1 MIISESE
8 EKKAPGSDRKNPAT
22 VVIKQRYALT
32 HSSSTK
38 QVYHVSLDL
47 QNTSFSFKVGD
58 SIGIFPQNDPSDI
71 EYLLSAM
78 HAQGDE
84 IIIEPRS
91 QESMSI
97 RHFLSHKA
105 NLVRLTSGFL
115 KLYAEALPI
124 QKKSELHT
132 LLQPENKSQLTQYI
146 GSHEVVDFL
155 RHYPEARVPLQELC
169 AQFSPLLPRFYS
181 VASSPSLAPREVH
194 LTVAL
199 TVYSHRAQMRYG
211 VASRFLC
218 HLAEENNTPVPVYV
232 QPAHHF
238 TLPTDDHAPIIMV
251 GPGTGVAPFRAFM
264 QERIHRQAKGKN
276 WLFFGDRHRLSDY
289 YYRDFWEDLSARGTL
304 KLHVAFSR
312 DQEHKIYVQHMMRD
326 SAQELFAWLEE
337 GASFYVCGDANRMAK
352 DVDAMLHAIVQE
364 QGAMSADS
372 AKAYIKSLRANK
384 RYLAD
389 VY

>member
-8 EKKAPGSDRKNPAT
+8 EKKTPGSDRKNPAI

-32 HSSSTK
+32 HYSSTK

-47 QNTSFSFKVGD
+47 QNASFPFKVGD
-58 SIGIFPQNDPSDI
+58 SLGIFPQNDPNDI
-71 EYLLSAM
+71 EQILSAM

-84 IIIEPRS
+84 SIVEPRS
-91 QESMSI
+91 LESMSV
-97 RHFLSHKA
+97 RHFLRHKA

-115 KLYAEALPI
+115 KMYEEAVPI
-124 QKKSELHT
+124 QNKSKLHA
-132 LLQPENKSQLTQYI
+132 LLQPENKSQLTQYLS
-146 GSHEVVDFL
+146 SHEVIDFL
-155 RHYPEARVPLQELC
+155 RCYPEVRIPLQVLC

-181 VASSPSLAPREVH
+181 IASSPSCVPSEVH

-199 TVYSHRAQMRYG
+199 TAYTHRDQMRYG
-211 VASRFLC
+211 IASRFLC
-218 HLAEENNTPVPVYV
+218 HLAEENTTPILVYV

-238 TLPTDDHAPIIMV
+238 TLPADDHAPIIMV

-276 WLFFGDRHRLSDY
+276 WLFFGDRHRRSDY
-289 YYRDFWEDLSARGTL
+289 YYRDFWEDLSGRGIL
-304 KLHVAFSR
+304 KLDAAFSR
-312 DQEHKIYVQHMMRD
+312 DQEHKIYVQHRMHH
-326 SAQELFAWLEE
+326 SAKEFFSWLEE
-337 GASFYVCGDANRMAK
+337 GAYFYVCGDANRMAK
-352 DVDAMLHAIVQE
+352 DVDSMLHAIVQE
-364 QGAMSADS
+364 QGAMSPES